1 MTAAPAMPLTELYE
15 ADETAWLDAM
25 AMLIAERR
33 TSEFDLP
40 NLQEFLESMANRDRR
55 ETFSRMVV
63 LLVHLLKWEY
73 QPDRR
78 SDSWTDTIRN
88 QRFELELLLES
99 GTLSNHI
106 REEFERA
113 YGKSRKQVS
122 QQTSLDI
129 DVFPF
134 ECPWT
139 LEQILADDDA

>member
-40 NLQEFLESMANRDRR
+40 NLQEYIESMAIRDRR
-55 ETFSRMVV
+55 ETINRLIV
-63 LLVHLLKWEY
+63 LLMHILKWEY
-73 QPDRR
+73 QPDARTGSWR
-78 SDSWTDTIRN
+78 STIRE
-88 QRFELELLLES
+88 QRRQLRSICERGVLRI
-99 GTLSNHI
+99 HA
-106 REEFERA
+106 EENLAEA
-113 YGKSRKQVS
+113 YDNARLNASDETGLNVTEFS
-122 QQTSLDI
+122 
-129 DVFPF
+129 F

>member
-40 NLQEFLESMANRDRR
+40 NLQEYIESMAIRDRR
-55 ETFSRMVV
+55 ETINRLIV
-63 LLVHLLKWEY
+63 LLMHILKWEY
-73 QPDRR
+73 QPDGRTGSWR
-78 SDSWTDTIRN
+78 STIRE
-88 QRFELELLLES
+88 QRRQLRSICERGVLRI
-99 GTLSNHI
+99 HA
-106 REEFERA
+106 EENLAEA
-113 YGKSRKQVS
+113 YDNARLNASDETGLNVTEFS
-122 QQTSLDI
+122 
-129 DVFPF
+129 F